1 MSRRARPAKSEASE
15 ERFAAEY
22 MACGQ
27 NATQAYLRTHPNSG
41 QGSARANAAR
51 MIAKDSVR
59 KKIRAARRR
68 LAKETGV
75 KSKELVAEL
84 VKIAFSDIGD
94 VFDFTGD
101 VVRLRSG
108 DAISPEARQA
118 IAGLEVTET
127 TRDGKT
133 TVRAKVRM
141 ADKVKAIEC
150 LARMLGLF
158 EGPPPLE
165 QFVATLPSAL
175 ALELR
180 TAMRLAV
187 VEQGATVP
195 IPS

>member
-1 MSRRARPAKSEASE
+1 M
-15 ERFAAEY
+15 
-22 MACGQ
+22 
-27 NATQAYLRTHPNSG
+27 
-41 QGSARANAAR
+41 
-51 MIAKDSVR
+51 
-59 KKIRAARRR
+59 
-68 LAKETGV
+68 
-75 KSKELVAEL
+75 
-84 VKIAFSDIGD
+84 
-94 VFDFTGD
+94 FDFTGD